1 MSQNM
6 KSFAS
11 PVIGGEV
18 GGCGKE
24 YLIHKILLKSFCSKS
39 KFQVIYPMILLQ
51 PRPLLFMVGYFYLCF
66 YFLFVCLLVGG
77 GWFPHFKQSTGF
89 SLATSM
95 ELGWGVA

>member
-6 KSFAS
+6 KSLAP

-24 YLIHKILLKSFCSKS
+24 YLIHKILLNFFCSKR

-51 PRPLLFMVGYFYLCF
+51 PRPLLSMVGYFYLCF
-66 YFLFVCLLVGG
+66 YFFFVCLLGG
-77 GWFPHFKQSTGF
+77 SFPHFKQSTGF
-89 SLATSM
+89 SLATSH
-95 ELGWGVA
+95 GVGGVAERS